1 MKRIAITGMGT
12 LNPIG
17 NSVKDY
23 LKALK
28 NDVIGIERIK
38 SFDAEGIPVKIAG
51 EIKDFNPKDYMER
64 RKARKFDRFLQIG
77 LAATKEALED
87 SDLLNTQD
95 WKKTAACTLSSG
107 IGGAHTEYKEF
118 NAFFNDG
125 PRYVSPFLIPMII
138 TNMMAGVVSMEYKLQ
153 GPNYAAVSACAGAIH
168 SIITGALLINSG
180 KCDVAIVGGVESAVS
195 PPSIAGFAN
204 MMALS
209 KKNDDPKAA
218 SNPFDKTRD
227 GFVLSEGSGVLILE
241 SEEHAKKREAKIY
254 AYLLGGGMSADAHD
268 FSASDPE
275 GEGPGLAMS
284 RAVEDAG
291 IDIKTIDLINGHATG
306 TPVGDRSEGKA
317 ILRLF
322 GEENPGVMVQGTK
335 TLLGHTISGS
345 GAIELIGAIL
355 QSRNKFVHGMPN
367 LNEPEDDIRM
377 LNFTRENKPSD
388 FTTIMKNSFG
398 FGGQNASV
406 IVKVVQ

>member
-17 NSVKDY
+17 NSVKEY
-23 LKALK
+23 LEALK
-28 NDVIGIERIK
+28 RDQIGIDRIQ
-38 SFDAEGIPVKIAG
+38 SFDTEGYPVKIAG
-51 EIKDFNPKDYMER
+51 EIKGFNPKDYMER
-64 RKARKFDRFLQIG
+64 RKARKFDRFLQLG

-87 SDLLNTQD
+87 SGLLDDQE

-118 NAFFNDG
+118 NTFFHDG

-138 TNMMAGVVSMEYKLQ
+138 TNMLAGVVSMEYKLQ
-153 GPNYAAVSACAGAIH
+153 GPNFAAVSACAGSIH

-195 PPSIAGFAN
+195 QPSIAGFAN

-209 KKNDDPKAA
+209 KKNDDPESA

-241 SEEHAKKREAKIY
+241 SEAHAKKREANIY
-254 AYLLGGGMSADAHD
+254 AYLAGGGMSADAHD

-275 GEGPGLAMS
+275 GEGPGLAMT
-284 RAVEDAG
+284 RAIEDAG
-291 IDIKTIDLINGHATG
+291 IETKAIDLISAHATG
-306 TPVGDRSEGKA
+306 TPVGDVSEGRA
-317 ILRLF
+317 IRRVF
-322 GEENPGVMVQGTK
+322 GEKKPDVLVQGTK
-335 TLLGHTISGS
+335 TLIGHTISGS
-345 GAIELIGAIL
+345 GAIELIGTIL
-355 QSRNKFVHGMPN
+355 QSRNGFVHGMPN
-367 LNEPEDDIRM
+367 LNEPEDDIKM
-377 LNFTRENKPSD
+377 LNFTRKNEPTEFS
-388 FTTIMKNSFG
+388 TIMKNSFG
-398 FGGQNASV
+398 FGGQNATV
-406 IVKVVQ
+406 IVKVV